1 MLPHTHR
8 MRTRVQYVLS
18 LATGG
23 RFNGHPLN
31 GLPAALETQRTATGT
46 PSPRGGVSKMGL
58 NGHRGRA
65 GVCPCAGWHRVGQWA
80 ARGIKG
86 SLGGYAAGRRTLPA
100 LADLVYY
107 QEAQYSR
114 LLPVTTS
121 RYVTLPVTLNGG
133 YFRRSVTLRRKKAF
147 TGQQGAASSSSL

>member
-1 MLPHTHR
+1 M
-8 MRTRVQYVLS
+8 
-18 LATGG
+18 A
-23 RFNGHPLN
+23 
-31 GLPAALETQRTATGT
+31 
-46 PSPRGGVSKMGL
+46 L

-100 LADLVYY
+100 LDLVYY

-114 LLPVTTS
+114 LLPVTTR
-121 RYVTLPVTLNGG
+121 RYVTLPVILNGG
-133 YFRRSVTLRRKKAF
+133 YFR
-147 TGQQGAASSSSL
+147 

>member
-1 MLPHTHR
+1 
-8 MRTRVQYVLS
+8 
-18 LATGG
+18 
-23 RFNGHPLN
+23 
-31 GLPAALETQRTATGT
+31 
-46 PSPRGGVSKMGL
+46 MGL

-100 LADLVYY
+100 LDLVYY

-114 LLPVTTS
+114 LLPVTTR
-121 RYVTLPVTLNGG
+121 RYVTLPVILNGV
-133 YFRRSVTLRRKKAF
+133 YFR
-147 TGQQGAASSSSL
+147 